1 MSVFGIALLAG
12 AYVYRRD
19 QDAAAANAITAP
31 LLESL
36 SLIFMALAA
45 VFIVSGLFVAVRALR
60 RAARERRTGIGSGFG
75 SPGA

>member
-1 MSVFGIALLAG
+1 
-12 AYVYRRD
+12 
-19 QDAAAANAITAP
+19 
-31 LLESL
+31 
-36 SLIFMALAA
+36 MARSA